1 MILQRLFLALLAAAV
16 FAAAGGVAVVALAF
30 AIYAFAEPRL
40 GRAWAAAS
48 VAFIAMG
55 FLALA
60 GLGLSLSRR
69 RRPARMSPMTAEG
82 AVERIFAFVRE
93 KPILAV
99 SAAIGAGLLSVRNPK
114 YLGAAIRA
122 FLDGEPPGT

>member
-1 MILQRLFLALLAAAV
+1 MIRRLFLALMAAAV
-16 FAAAGGVAVVALAF
+16 LAAAGGVAVVALAF

-40 GRAWAAAS
+40 GRAWAATS
-48 VAFIAMG
+48 VALIAMG
-55 FLALA
+55 FLLFA
-60 GLGLSLSRR
+60 GLGLSLARR
-69 RRPARMSPMTAEG
+69 GRPVRTPAMTAGG

-93 KPILAV
+93 KPILSV

-122 FLDGEPPGT
+122 FLDGDPPGT